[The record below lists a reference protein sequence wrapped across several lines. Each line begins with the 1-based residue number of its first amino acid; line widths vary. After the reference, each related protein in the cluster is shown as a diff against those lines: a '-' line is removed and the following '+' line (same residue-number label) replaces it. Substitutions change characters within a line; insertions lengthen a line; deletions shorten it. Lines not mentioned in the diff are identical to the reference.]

1 MVAQGINV
9 ILYLDNK
16 ILGGQLN
23 AQLNRSVNT
32 IDITNKIEGDWEE
45 YLPGAKTWNVS
56 CSGIYLVNNEAL
68 NDLEKAFIDNK
79 EITLKIQL
87 NNITYEG
94 KAILIDFPL
103 NTIYDS
109 QFKYT
114 IKLLGT
120 GELKRVFTEDEA

>member
-32 IDITNKIEGDWEE
+32 IDITNKIEGDWKE
-45 YLPGAKTWNVS
+45 YLPGTKTWNVS
-56 CSGIYLVNNEAL
+56 CNGIYLVNNEAL

-94 KAILIDFPL
+94 KAILIEFPL

>member
-32 IDITNKIEGDWEE
+32 IDITNKIEGDWKE
-45 YLPGAKTWNVS
+45 YLPGTKTWNVS
-56 CSGIYLVNNEAL
+56 CNGIYLVNNEAL

>member
-32 IDITNKIEGDWEE
+32 IDITNKIEGDWKE

-56 CSGIYLVNNEAL
+56 CNGIYLVNNEAL
-68 NDLEKAFIDNK
+68 SDLEKAFIDNK

>member
-32 IDITNKIEGDWEE
+32 IDITNKIEGDWKE
-45 YLPGAKTWNVS
+45 YLPGTKTWNVS
-56 CSGIYLVNNEAL
+56 CNGIYLVNNEAL

-94 KAILIDFPL
+94 EAILIDFPL

>member
-32 IDITNKIEGDWEE
+32 IDITNKIEGNWKE
-45 YLPGAKTWNVS
+45 YLPGTKTWNVS
-56 CSGIYLVNNEAL
+56 CNGIYLVNNEAL